1 MKSVPDRMI
10 SRRALL
16 SAAGLAALLP
26 LGAALAGC
34 SSNDAA
40 PADGGTAASSGSA
53 GSVASAGSAA
63 SAASGATA
71 SASNLG
77 RVLVAYYSAQGH
89 TAAVAQIIA
98 DNLGADL
105 FEIAPTQPYSDD
117 DLNYGNDE
125 SRVSREHAD
134 ESLQNVALAQTTPDG
149 FADYDTVFIGYPIWW
164 GVAAWPTNGFASGND
179 FTGKTV
185 IPFCTSASSGLGQSG
200 ANLADLAGSG
210 DWQEGQ
216 RFRSSASEDDVT
228 EWLATL

>member
-1 MKSVPDRMI
+1 MMSVSDRMI

-40 PADGGTAASSGSA
+40 PADGGAAASSGSA
-53 GSVASAGSAA
+53 GGTASAG

-89 TAAVAQIIA
+89 TAAVAQTIA
-98 DNLGADL
+98 DTLGADL
-105 FEIAPTQPYSDD
+105 FEITPTEPYSDD

-125 SRVSREHAD
+125 SRVSREHED
-134 ESLQNVALAQTTPDG
+134 ESLQNVALTQTTPDG
-149 FADYDTVFIGYPIWW
+149 FADYDTVFVGYPIWW

-200 ANLADLAGSG
+200 ANLADLAGTG
-210 DWQEGQ
+210 TWQEGQ